1 MLELQWLQVRC
12 ERLQKKWMCVNSVWS
27 IRRWVRYTS
36 CWRWRWDWLDD
47 GQGIGDGFI
56 LANLFEDAIHAALL
70 GVRKKCVPRKW
81 SESEVQR

>member
-1 MLELQWLQVRC
+1 
-12 ERLQKKWMCVNSVWS
+12 
-27 IRRWVRYTS
+27 
-36 CWRWRWDWLDD
+36 LDD